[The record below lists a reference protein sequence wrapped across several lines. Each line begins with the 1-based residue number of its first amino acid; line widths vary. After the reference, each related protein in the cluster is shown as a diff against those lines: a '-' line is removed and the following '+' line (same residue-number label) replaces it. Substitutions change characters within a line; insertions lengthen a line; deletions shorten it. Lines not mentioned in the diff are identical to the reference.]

1 MGFINVKINNRGR
14 YIKTVELKNLIPC
27 NTHETIT
34 LSANKKTITKI
45 YDQNYSTGVSSQPLL
60 LAGDATSEI
69 NYGYCNTR
77 YGSWDNKDFPDLTYN
92 DFSQTTIK
100 FNVNEGTNLVE
111 LLENYN
117 IGESLRIFLNE
128 NDYLDINVV
137 DASNPPNNP
146 NRIGFSLN
154 GVSNGISIYMKSG
167 YTNLTSFTTSEST
180 QTSGS
185 KYYNPAIYIIENNN
199 IIIGIMWCEQIA
211 HVVSGDTKNIGQVIA
226 YYTDSPNFR
235 TFFSVSKLYNDSN
248 EQGGTSTENT
258 FGDGNFDRTSD
269 KIEPPALPTLTATD
283 CGFVTLY
290 SPGLNTLLQF
300 CNYLWSDNLWV
311 AVQKWFADP
320 SQIMVGLG
328 IVPVQVE
335 TNGTY
340 YHKVGTV
347 EFPVPMP
354 LVKSQYQEFD
364 CGSLEV
370 KHFWGSSLDYAPY
383 TQIQVYLPYIGVREL
398 NTDEIMGR
406 TVSIKYHIDLY
417 GGGVVAIISV
427 DNSVRYQ
434 YSGNCMQQIPISS
447 ANYSELIANLVQLAC
462 VVGTGI
468 AAAGAGAA
476 AYANE
481 AASESIGIAAVESSD
496 DFGAG
501 LANWIGNGGAGKLL
515 NCTVQTIMS
524 NKPRIE
530 RTGSLGAVTGQM
542 AIQTPFLIITRPEQ
556 SLPENYKHYNG
567 YPSNI
572 TSRLGDL
579 TGFTQVENIR
589 LNDIPATQPEIIE
602 IYDLLQ
608 KGVII

>member
-1 MGFINVKINNRGR
+1 MGFIKCQINGKEKI
-14 YIKTVELKNLIPC
+14 IKTLEITNLVPC
-27 NTHETIT
+27 DWYEVTTVTYNNLTSNLRKEQ
-34 LSANKKTITKI
+34 L
-45 YDQNYSTGVSSQPLL
+45 YRVGDQRPLL
-60 LAGDATSEI
+60 RAGDHPSVI
-69 NYGYCNTR
+69 NAGASNASYGRAFDAGT
-77 YGSWDNKDFPDLTYN
+77 FPNLTYN
-92 DFSQTTIK
+92 DLSNFNFK
-100 FNVNEGTNLVE
+100 FNINSATNLIE
-111 LLENYN
+111 LVENYN
-117 IGESLRIFLNE
+117 IGSSTRVMLDE
-128 NDYLDINVV
+128 NNYFDINVL
-137 DASNPPNNP
+137 DASAPPNYPDRLGFNITGSSNGVNIYMNTQSSKFLTFITYKDITTGSNRFYNPVICLIEKENEIIGVLWGSQNANPPT
-146 NRIGFSLN
+146 G
-154 GVSNGISIYMKSG
+154 
-167 YTNLTSFTTSEST
+167 
-180 QTSGS
+180 
-185 KYYNPAIYIIENNN
+185 
-199 IIIGIMWCEQIA
+199 
-211 HVVSGDTKNIGQVIA
+211 VIA
-226 YYTDSPNFR
+226 QIQTNFTDSPNFR
-235 TFFSVSKLYNDSN
+235 TFFSVAKIYNDSN
-248 EQGGTSTENT
+248 ELGGTSTENT
-258 FGDGNFDRTSD
+258 FGNGDFDRTSD
-269 KIEPPALPTLTATD
+269 EIEAPALPTLTATD
-283 CGFVTLY
+283 AGFVTLY

-335 TNGTY
+335 TNGTF

-370 KHFWGSSLDYAPY
+370 KHFWGSALDYAPY
-383 TQIQVYLPYIGVREL
+383 TQIQIYLPYIGVREL
-398 NTDEIMGR
+398 NTDEIMGK
-406 TVSIKYHIDLY
+406 TLSVKYHIDLY
-417 GGGVVAIISV
+417 GGGVVAFV
-427 DNSVRYQ
+427 LVNNSVRYQ

-468 AAAGAGAA
+468 ASAGAGAA

-481 AASESIGIAAVESSD
+481 AASESIGTAAVESSD

-579 TGFTQVENIR
+579 SGFTQVENIR

>member
-1 MGFINVKINNRGR
+1 MGFIKCQINGKEKIIR
-14 YIKTVELKNLIPC
+14 TVEITNLVPC
-27 NTHETIT
+27 DWYEVKQIT
-34 LSANKKTITKI
+34 YNEQTTNFRQEQKYRIV
-45 YDQNYSTGVSSQPLL
+45 DRRNYVY
-60 LAGDATSEI
+60 AGNGRTNIGDGYSGAS
-69 NYGYCNTR
+69 YGKYLEAGT
-77 YGSWDNKDFPDLTYN
+77 FPNLTYN
-92 DFSQTTIK
+92 DLSNTNFK
-100 FNVNEGTNLVE
+100 FNINNSTNLIE
-111 LLENYN
+111 LIENYN
-117 IGESLRIFLNE
+117 IGSSTRAMLDNNNYF
-128 NDYLDINVV
+128 DINVV
-137 DASNPPNNP
+137 ETGLSSDI
-146 NRIGFSLN
+146 IGFNISGTSN
-154 GVSNGISIYMKSG
+154 GVNMVS
-167 YTNLTSFTTSEST
+167 TNYLTCVSTKDTTSWSH
-180 QTSGS
+180 
-185 KYYNPAIYIIENNN
+185 KYYNPIICLLEENKE
-199 IIIGIMWCEQIA
+199 IIGVMWA
-211 HVVSGDTKNIGQVIA
+211 GQMCQVGAVIDQVKVFF
-226 YYTDSPNFR
+226 TDSEGFK
-235 TFFSVSKLYNDSN
+235 TFFSTVKIYNDSN
-248 EQGGTSTENT
+248 ELGGTSTENT

-290 SPGLNTLLQF
+290 SPGLNTLLEF

-398 NTDEIMGR
+398 NTDEIMGK
-406 TVSIKYHIDLY
+406 TISIKYHIDLY
-417 GGGVVAIISV
+417 GGGVVAIICV

-447 ANYSELIANLVQLAC
+447 ANYGELISNLVQLAC

-468 AAAGAGAA
+468 SAAGSAAAEFASDATKNSRGSSTYTASDFMGAGAA
-476 AYANE
+476 DWME
-481 AASESIGIAAVESSD
+481 H
-496 DFGAG
+496 
-501 LANWIGNGGAGKLL
+501 GGFGKLL
-515 NCTVQTIMS
+515 TCTTQCVMS
-524 NKPRIE
+524 AKPRIE

-542 AIQTPFLIITRPEQ
+542 AVQTPFLIITRPEQ
-556 SLPENYKHYNG
+556 SLAENYKHYNG

-579 TGFTQVENIR
+579 TGFTKVENIR
-589 LNDIPATQPEIIE
+589 LNDIPATQPEIME
-602 IYDLLQ
+602 IYDLLE

>member
-1 MGFINVKINNRGR
+1 MGFIKCQINGKEKI
-14 YIKTVELKNLIPC
+14 IKAVEITNLLPC
-27 NTHETIT
+27 DWYEVVSVPYGNGKK
-34 LSANKKTITKI
+34 ANLRNE
-45 YDQNYSTGVSSQPLL
+45 QNYKIGNQRPVLR
-60 LAGDATSEI
+60 AGDSISNI
-69 NYGYCNTR
+69 NSGYSGAY
-77 YGSWDNKDFPDLTYN
+77 YGSGIPWGEIPNLTYN
-92 DFSQTTIK
+92 DLPTVNFK
-100 FNVNEGTNLVE
+100 FNINSGTNLIE
-111 LLENYN
+111 LIEDYN
-117 IGESLRIFLNE
+117 IGSSTRVMLDE
-128 NDYLDINVV
+128 NNYFDINVL
-137 DASNPPNNP
+137 DANFPPNYP
-146 NRIGFSLN
+146 DRLGFTITGTSN
-154 GVSNGISIYMKSG
+154 GVRIYMDSSSA
-167 YTNLTSFTTSEST
+167 YLTTITNKDI
-180 QTSGS
+180 TSGS
-185 KYYNPAIYIIENNN
+185 KFYNPVICLVENNN
-199 IIIGIMWCEQIA
+199 EIIGVMWGTQSSSNPTNA
-211 HVVSGDTKNIGQVIA
+211 IGQVSA
-226 YYTDSPNFR
+226 TFTDSPNFR
-235 TFFSVSKLYNDSN
+235 TFFSVAKIYNDSN
-248 EQGGTSTENT
+248 ELGGTSTENT
-258 FGDGNFDRTSD
+258 FGNGDFDRTSD
-269 KIEPPALPTLTATD
+269 EIPAPELPTLTATE

-335 TNGTY
+335 TNGTF

-370 KHFWGSSLDYAPY
+370 KHFWGSALDYAPY
-383 TQIQVYLPYIGVREL
+383 TQIQIYLPYIGVREL
-398 NTDEIMGR
+398 NTDEIMGK
-406 TVSIKYHIDLY
+406 TLSVKYHIDLY
-417 GGGVVAIISV
+417 GGGVVAFV
-427 DNSVRYQ
+427 LVNNSVRYQ

-468 AAAGAGAA
+468 AAAGAGAT

-481 AASESIGIAAVESSD
+481 AASESIGTAAVESSD

-542 AIQTPFLIITRPEQ
+542 AIQKPFLIITRPEQ

>member
-1 MGFINVKINNRGR
+1 MGFIKCQINGKEKI
-14 YIKTVELKNLIPC
+14 IKTVEITNLMPC
-27 NTHETIT
+27 DWSERETIT
-34 LSANKKTITKI
+34 YNGKKNDCIKTQRYAITNKQHVIYAGTNTENIASGLSGA
-45 YDQNYSTGVSSQPLL
+45 S
-60 LAGDATSEI
+60 
-69 NYGYCNTR
+69 
-77 YGSWDNKDFPDLTYN
+77 YGSALDWGTFPNLTYN
-92 DFSQTTIK
+92 DLSNFNFK
-100 FNVNEGTNLVE
+100 FNIYNATNLIE
-111 LLENYN
+111 LIEDYSIGSSTRVMLDENNY
-117 IGESLRIFLNE
+117 F
-128 NDYLDINVV
+128 DINVINATSMPHYP
-137 DASNPPNNP
+137 D
-146 NRIGFSLN
+146 RLGFN
-154 GVSNGISIYMKSG
+154 ITGNSNGISIYMKSS
-167 YTNLTSFTTSEST
+167 TTSLTSITNKNV
-180 QTSGS
+180 TSGTY
-185 KYYNPAIYIIENNN
+185 KFYNPIICLLEKNNE
-199 IIIGIMWCEQIA
+199 IIGIMWGRQFA
-211 HVVSGDTKNIGQVIA
+211 TPASGIIGDIIVDF
-226 YYTDSPNFR
+226 TDSPNFR
-235 TFFSVSKLYNDSN
+235 TFFSVAKIYNDSN
-248 EQGGTSTENT
+248 ELGGTSTENT
-258 FGDGNFDRTSD
+258 FGNGDFDRTSD
-269 KIEPPALPTLTATD
+269 EIAAPALPTLTATE

-300 CNYLWSDNLWV
+300 CNYLWSDNLWI

-335 TNGTY
+335 TNGTF

-354 LVKSQYQEFD
+354 LVKSQYQEFY

-370 KHFWGSSLDYAPY
+370 KHFWGSALDYAPY
-383 TQIQVYLPYIGVREL
+383 TQIQIYLPYIGVREL
-398 NTDEIMGR
+398 NTDEIMGK
-406 TVSIKYHIDLY
+406 TVSVKYHIDLY
-417 GGGVVAIISV
+417 GGGVVAFV
-427 DNSVRYQ
+427 LVNNSVRYQ

-468 AAAGAGAA
+468 AAAGA
-476 AYANE
+476 
-481 AASESIGIAAVESSD
+481 ASPNPADTSEKNSSLGIATTESD
-496 DFGAG
+496 LATG
-501 LANWIGNGGAGKLL
+501 LAEWMGQGGAGKLF
-515 NCTVQTIMS
+515 NCTVQSIMS

-542 AIQTPFLIITRPEQ
+542 AVQTPFLIITRPEQ

>member
-1 MGFINVKINNRGR
+1 MGFIKCKINGKEKI
-14 YIKTVELKNLIPC
+14 IKTVEITNLLPCDWNKVINIPYAGSIATLEKSQNYKIGFIGTILRDGDSNSNINSGSSACGYGSLIPWGGLP
-27 NTHETIT
+27 N
-34 LSANKKTITKI
+34 
-45 YDQNYSTGVSSQPLL
+45 
-60 LAGDATSEI
+60 
-69 NYGYCNTR
+69 
-77 YGSWDNKDFPDLTYN
+77 LTYN
-92 DFSQTTIK
+92 DLPTVNFK
-100 FNVNEGTNLVE
+100 FDINSGTNLIE
-111 LLENYN
+111 LIEDYN
-117 IGESLRIFLNE
+117 IGSSTRVMLDDNNYF
-128 NDYLDINVV
+128 DINVL
-137 DASNPPNNP
+137 DASFPPNYP
-146 NRIGFSLN
+146 DRLGFNITGSSN
-154 GVSNGISIYMKSG
+154 GVSVSTVDPG
-167 YTNLTSFTTSEST
+167 YLTTITNKDI
-180 QTSGS
+180 TSGH
-185 KYYNPAIYIIENNN
+185 KYYNPVICLLENNN
-199 IIIGIMWCEQIA
+199 EIIGVIWGSQESFTPNSAISG
-211 HVVSGDTKNIGQVIA
+211 VSVNF
-226 YYTDSPNFR
+226 TDSKNLR
-235 TFFSVSKLYNDSN
+235 TFFSVAKIYNDSN

-258 FGDGNFDRTSD
+258 FGNGDFDRTSD
-269 KIEPPALPTLTATD
+269 EIEAPALPTLTATD
-283 CGFVTLY
+283 AGFVTLY

-335 TNGTY
+335 TNGTF

-370 KHFWGSSLDYAPY
+370 KHFWGSALDYAPY
-383 TQIQVYLPYIGVREL
+383 TQIQIYLPYIGVREL
-398 NTDEIMGR
+398 NTDEIMGK
-406 TVSIKYHIDLY
+406 TVSVKYHIDLY
-417 GGGVVAIISV
+417 GGGVVAFV
-427 DNSVRYQ
+427 LVNNSVRYQ

-447 ANYSELIANLVQLAC
+447 ANYSELISNLVQLAC

-468 AAAGAGAA
+468 AAAGAGAT

-481 AASESIGIAAVESSD
+481 AASESIGAAAVESSD

-501 LANWIGNGGAGKLL
+501 LANWIDHGGAGKLL

-530 RTGSLGAVTGQM
+530 RTGTLGAVTGQM
-542 AIQTPFLIITRPEQ
+542 AIQKPFLIITRPEQ

>member
-1 MGFINVKINNRGR
+1 MGFIKCQINGKEKI
-14 YIKTVELKNLIPC
+14 IKTLEITNLVPC
-27 NTHETIT
+27 DWYEVTTVTYNNLTSNLRKEQ
-34 LSANKKTITKI
+34 L
-45 YDQNYSTGVSSQPLL
+45 YRVGDQRPLL
-60 LAGDATSEI
+60 RAGDHPSVI
-69 NYGYCNTR
+69 NAGASNASYGRAFDAGT
-77 YGSWDNKDFPDLTYN
+77 FPNLTYN
-92 DFSQTTIK
+92 DLSNFNFK
-100 FNVNEGTNLVE
+100 FNINSATNLIE
-111 LLENYN
+111 LVENYN
-117 IGESLRIFLNE
+117 IGSSTRVMLDE
-128 NDYLDINVV
+128 NNYFDINVL
-137 DASNPPNNP
+137 DASSHPNYPDRLGFNITGTSNGVNIYMDSQSSKYLTFITYKDITTGSNRFYNPVICLIEKENEIIGVLWGSQNANPPT
-146 NRIGFSLN
+146 
-154 GVSNGISIYMKSG
+154 GV
-167 YTNLTSFTTSEST
+167 
-180 QTSGS
+180 
-185 KYYNPAIYIIENNN
+185 
-199 IIIGIMWCEQIA
+199 
-211 HVVSGDTKNIGQVIA
+211 IGQIQTNF
-226 YYTDSPNFR
+226 TDSPNFR
-235 TFFSVSKLYNDSN
+235 TFFSTAKIYNDSN
-248 EQGGTSTENT
+248 ELGGTSTENT

-269 KIEPPALPTLTATD
+269 EIEAPALPTLTATE

-335 TNGTY
+335 TNGTF

-370 KHFWGSSLDYAPY
+370 KHFWGSALDYAPY
-383 TQIQVYLPYIGVREL
+383 TQIQIYLPYIGVREL
-398 NTDEIMGR
+398 NTDEIMGK
-406 TVSIKYHIDLY
+406 TVSVKYHIDLY
-417 GGGVVAIISV
+417 GGGVVAFV
-427 DNSVRYQ
+427 LVNNSVRYQ

-468 AAAGAGAA
+468 AAAGAGAS

-481 AASESIGIAAVESSD
+481 ASSESIGIAAVESSD

-542 AIQTPFLIITRPEQ
+542 AIQKPFLIITRPEQ

-579 TGFTQVENIR
+579 SGFTQVENIR

>member
-1 MGFINVKINNRGR
+1 MGFIKCQINGKEKIIKTLEITNLVPCDWNEVKVVKYNNKSTNCKKEQIYRIGYQETLIYAGDSLPKINKG
-14 YIKTVELKNLIPC
+14 
-27 NTHETIT
+27 
-34 LSANKKTITKI
+34 
-45 YDQNYSTGVSSQPLL
+45 YSGVS
-60 LAGDATSEI
+60 
-69 NYGYCNTR
+69 YGQAFDWGT
-77 YGSWDNKDFPDLTYN
+77 FPNLTYN
-92 DFSQTTIK
+92 DLPNNNFK
-100 FNVNEGTNLVE
+100 FNIYNSTNLIE
-111 LLENYN
+111 LIEDYTIGSSTRVMLDENNY
-117 IGESLRIFLNE
+117 F
-128 NDYLDINVV
+128 DINVV
-137 DASNPPNNP
+137 DATSLPNYP
-146 NRIGFSLN
+146 DRMGFSIT
-154 GVSNGISIYMKSG
+154 GKSNGINIAMASNSKF
-167 YTNLTSFTTSEST
+167 LTSITTKDIT
-180 QTSGS
+180 TGS
-185 KYYNPAIYIIENNN
+185 NKFYNPVICLIETNNE
-199 IIIGIMWCEQIA
+199 IIGIMWASQNA
-211 HVVSGDTKNIGQVIA
+211 TPPTGVIGQVSVNF
-226 YYTDSPNFR
+226 TDSPNFR
-235 TFFSVSKLYNDSN
+235 TFFSVAKIYNDSN
-248 EQGGTSTENT
+248 ELGGTSTENT
-258 FGDGNFDRTSD
+258 FGNGDFDRTSD
-269 KIEPPALPTLTATD
+269 EIKAPALPTLTATE

-370 KHFWGSSLDYAPY
+370 KPFWGSSLDYAPY

-398 NTDEIMGR
+398 NTDEIMGK
-406 TVSIKYHIDLY
+406 TISIKYHIDLY
-417 GGGVVAIISV
+417 GGGVVAIICV

-447 ANYSELIANLVQLAC
+447 ANYGELISNLVQLAC

-468 AAAGAGAA
+468 SAAGSAATEFASDATKNSRGSSTYTTSDFMGAGAA
-476 AYANE
+476 DWME
-481 AASESIGIAAVESSD
+481 H
-496 DFGAG
+496 
-501 LANWIGNGGAGKLL
+501 GGFGKLL
-515 NCTVQTIMS
+515 TCTTQCVMS
-524 NKPRIE
+524 AKPRIE

-542 AIQTPFLIITRPEQ
+542 AVQTPFLIITRPEQ
-556 SLPENYKHYNG
+556 SLAENYKHYNG

-579 TGFTQVENIR
+579 TGFTKVENIR
-589 LNDIPATQPEIIE
+589 LNDIPATQPEIME
-602 IYDLLQ
+602 IYDLLE

>member
-1 MGFINVKINNRGR
+1 MGFIKVKVNGKEKI
-14 YIKTVELKNLIPC
+14 IKTLEITNLLPC
-27 NTHETIT
+27 DWYETNTVKYNN
-34 LSANKKTITKI
+34 LSANCRKEQVYRVGNQIAI
-45 YDQNYSTGVSSQPLL
+45 LN
-60 LAGDATSEI
+60 AGDNRSVVNGGAS
-69 NYGYCNTR
+69 NASYGRSFDAGT
-77 YGSWDNKDFPDLTYN
+77 FPNLTYN
-92 DFSQTTIK
+92 DLSNFNFK
-100 FNVNEGTNLVE
+100 FNINSATNLIELVE
-111 LLENYN
+111 DYN
-117 IGESLRIFLNE
+117 IGSSTRVMLDE
-128 NDYLDINVV
+128 NNYFDINVL
-137 DASNPPNNP
+137 DASFPPNYP
-146 NRIGFSLN
+146 DRLGFNITGSSN
-154 GVSNGISIYMKSG
+154 GVNIYMNR
-167 YTNLTSFTTSEST
+167 NLSEYLT
-180 QTSGS
+180 VITYKDITSGITF
-185 KYYNPAIYIIENNN
+185 YNPIICLIEKENE
-199 IIIGIMWCEQIA
+199 IIGVLWGSQN
-211 HVVSGDTKNIGQVIA
+211 SIGGVIGKVQTNF
-226 YYTDSPNFR
+226 TDSPNFR
-235 TFFSVSKLYNDSN
+235 TFFSTAKIYNDSN
-248 EQGGTSTENT
+248 ELGGISTENT
-258 FGDGNFDRTSD
+258 FGNGDFDRTSD
-269 KIEPPALPTLTATD
+269 EIEAPALPTLTATE

-335 TNGTY
+335 TNGTF

-370 KHFWGSSLDYAPY
+370 KHFWGSALDYAPY
-383 TQIQVYLPYIGVREL
+383 TQIQIYLPYIGVREL
-398 NTDEIMGR
+398 NTDEIMGK
-406 TVSIKYHIDLY
+406 TVSVKYHIDLY
-417 GGGVVAIISV
+417 GGGVVAFILV

-447 ANYSELIANLVQLAC
+447 SSYGELIANLVQLAC

-468 AAAGAGAA
+468 ASAGAGAT

-481 AASESIGIAAVESSD
+481 AASESIGIAAVESGD

-501 LANWIGNGGAGKLL
+501 LADWIDHGGAGKLL
-515 NCTVQTIMS
+515 NCTVQSIMS

-530 RTGSLGAVTGQM
+530 RTGTLGAVTGQM

-556 SLPENYKHYNG
+556 SLAENYKHYNG

>member
-1 MGFINVKINNRGR
+1 MGFIKCQINGKEKI
-14 YIKTVELKNLIPC
+14 IKTVEITNLLPC
-27 NTHETIT
+27 DWYEVKQVTYNGIT
-34 LSANKKTITKI
+34 TNRRQEQKYRIVDSR
-45 YDQNYSTGVSSQPLL
+45 NYVY
-60 LAGDATSEI
+60 AGDGRTNIGDGYSGV
-69 NYGYCNTR
+69 NYGKYLEAGT
-77 YGSWDNKDFPDLTYN
+77 FPNLTYN
-92 DFSQTTIK
+92 DLSNTNFK
-100 FNVNEGTNLVE
+100 FNIYNSTNLIE
-111 LLENYN
+111 LIENYN
-117 IGESLRIFLNE
+117 IGSSTRVMLDNNNYF
-128 NDYLDINVV
+128 DINVV
-137 DASNPPNNP
+137 ESGLSSDI
-146 NRIGFSLN
+146 IGFNISGTSN
-154 GVSNGISIYMKSG
+154 GVNMVSTSY
-167 YTNLTSFTTSEST
+167 LTCVSTKDITSWT
-180 QTSGS
+180 H
-185 KYYNPAIYIIENNN
+185 KYYNPIICLLEENKE
-199 IIIGIMWCEQIA
+199 IIGVMWASQ
-211 HVVSGDTKNIGQVIA
+211 SGQVGVVIDQVRV
-226 YYTDSPNFR
+226 YFTDSEGFKS
-235 TFFSVSKLYNDSN
+235 FFSVSKLYNDSN

-258 FGDGNFDRTSD
+258 FGNGDFDRTSD
-269 KIEPPALPTLTATD
+269 EIEAPALPTLTATE

-290 SPGLNTLLQF
+290 SPGLNTLLEF

-335 TNGTY
+335 TNGTF

-370 KHFWGSSLDYAPY
+370 KHFWGSALDYAPY
-383 TQIQVYLPYIGVREL
+383 TQIQIYLPYIGVREL
-398 NTDEIMGR
+398 NTDEIMGK
-406 TVSIKYHIDLY
+406 TVSVKYHIDLY
-417 GGGVVAIISV
+417 GGGVVAFV
-427 DNSVRYQ
+427 LVNNSVRYQ

-468 AAAGAGAA
+468 AAAGAGAT

-481 AASESIGIAAVESSD
+481 AASESIGTAAVESSD

-542 AIQTPFLIITRPEQ
+542 AIQKPFLIITRPEQ

-579 TGFTQVENIR
+579 SGFTQVENIR

>member
-1 MGFINVKINNRGR
+1 MGFIKCKINGKEKI
-14 YIKTVELKNLIPC
+14 IKTVEITNLLPC
-27 NTHETIT
+27 DWGISEYLPYKGGKVHLRKEQEY
-34 LSANKKTITKI
+34 KI
-45 YDQNYSTGVSSQPLL
+45 GNNRPLL
-60 LAGDATSEI
+60 RAGDSVEKI
-69 NYGYCNTR
+69 NYGSSR
-77 YGSWDNKDFPDLTYN
+77 ADYGQSIPWGDMPNLTYN
-92 DFSQTTIK
+92 DLSNFNFK
-100 FNVNEGTNLVE
+100 FNIKNGTNLIE
-111 LLENYN
+111 LIEDYN
-117 IGESLRIFLNE
+117 IGSSTRVMLDE
-128 NDYLDINVV
+128 NNYFDINVV
-137 DASNPPNNP
+137 DGSFPPNYP
-146 NRIGFSLN
+146 DRLGFSITGNSN
-154 GVSNGISIYMKSG
+154 GVSIYMDQSG
-167 YTNLTSFTTSEST
+167 SYLTTITNKDI
-180 QTSGS
+180 TSGQ
-185 KYYNPAIYIIENNN
+185 KFFNPVICLIENNN
-199 IIIGIMWCEQIA
+199 EIIGVMWGTQYS
-211 HVVSGDTKNIGQVIA
+211 VSPTSVIGNVLVGF
-226 YYTDSPNFR
+226 TDSPNFR

-258 FGDGNFDRTSD
+258 FGNGDFDRTSD
-269 KIEPPALPTLTATD
+269 EIEAPALPTLTATE

-335 TNGTY
+335 TNGTF

-370 KHFWGSSLDYAPY
+370 KHFWGSALDYAPY
-383 TQIQVYLPYIGVREL
+383 TQIQIYLPYIGVREL
-398 NTDEIMGR
+398 NTDEIMGK
-406 TVSIKYHIDLY
+406 TVSVKYHIDLY
-417 GGGVVAIISV
+417 GGGVVAFV
-427 DNSVRYQ
+427 LVNNSVRYQ

-481 AASESIGIAAVESSD
+481 AASESIGIAAVESGD

-579 TGFTQVENIR
+579 SGFTQVENIR

>member
-1 MGFINVKINNRGR
+1 MGFIKVKINDKEKI
-14 YIKTVELKNLIPC
+14 IKTLEITNLLPC
-27 NTHETIT
+27 DWDDTIT
-34 LSANKKTITKI
+34 VTHNNKRVTCRL
-45 YDQNYSTGVSSQPLL
+45 DQEYRIGDQRPELR
-60 LAGDATSEI
+60 AGDSVSNI
-69 NYGYCNTR
+69 NAGLTQAY
-77 YGSWDNKDFPDLTYN
+77 YGSIITDNTFPSLTYN
-92 DFSQTTIK
+92 DLPSYNYK
-100 FNVNEGTNLVE
+100 FNINEATNL
-111 LLENYN
+111 LEFIEDYN
-117 IGESLRIFLNE
+117 IGSSTRVMMDETNYF
-128 NDYLDINVV
+128 DINVV
-137 DASNPPNNP
+137 DGSAPPNYP
-146 NRIGFSLN
+146 DRLGFNITGS
-154 GVSNGISIYMKSG
+154 SNGISIYMNSSPSS
-167 YTNLTSFTTSEST
+167 YLTCVTYKDI
-180 QTSGS
+180 TSGFR
-185 KYYNPAIYIIENNN
+185 YYNPVICLLEKENE
-199 IIIGIMWCEQIA
+199 IIGVAWGLQDSSA
-211 HVVSGDTKNIGQVIA
+211 STTVISEVMVNF
-226 YYTDSPNFR
+226 TDSPNFR
-235 TFFSVSKLYNDSN
+235 TFFSTVKIYNDSN
-248 EQGGTSTENT
+248 EIGGTSTEYT
-258 FGDGNFDRTSD
+258 VGDGNFDRTSD
-269 KIEPPALPTLTATD
+269 EIGTPALPTLTATE

-335 TNGTY
+335 TNGTF

-370 KHFWGSSLDYAPY
+370 KHFWGSALDYAPY
-383 TQIQVYLPYIGVREL
+383 TQIQIYLPYIGVREL
-398 NTDEIMGR
+398 NTDEIMGK
-406 TVSIKYHIDLY
+406 TLSVKYHIDLY
-417 GGGVVAIISV
+417 GGGVVAFV
-427 DNSVRYQ
+427 LVNNSVRYQ

-468 AAAGAGAA
+468 AAGGAGAA
-476 AYANE
+476 ARANE

-501 LANWIGNGGAGKLL
+501 LADWIDHGGAGKLL

-530 RTGSLGAVTGQM
+530 RTGTLGAVTGQM
-542 AIQTPFLIITRPEQ
+542 AVQTPFLIITRPEQ

>member
-1 MGFINVKINNRGR
+1 MGFIKCQINGKEKI
-14 YIKTVELKNLIPC
+14 IKTLEITNLVPC
-27 NTHETIT
+27 DWYEVTTVTYNNLTSNLRKEQ
-34 LSANKKTITKI
+34 L
-45 YDQNYSTGVSSQPLL
+45 YRVGDQRPLL
-60 LAGDATSEI
+60 RAGDHPSVI
-69 NYGYCNTR
+69 NAGASNASYGRAFDAGT
-77 YGSWDNKDFPDLTYN
+77 FPNLTYN
-92 DFSQTTIK
+92 DLSNFNFK
-100 FNVNEGTNLVE
+100 FNINSATNLIE
-111 LLENYN
+111 LVENYN
-117 IGESLRIFLNE
+117 IGSSTRVMLDE
-128 NDYLDINVV
+128 NNYFDINVL
-137 DASNPPNNP
+137 DASSYPNYPDRLGFNITGTSNGVNIYMDSQSSKYLTFITYKDITTGSNRFYNPVICLIEKENEIIGVLWGSQNANPPT
-146 NRIGFSLN
+146 
-154 GVSNGISIYMKSG
+154 GV
-167 YTNLTSFTTSEST
+167 
-180 QTSGS
+180 
-185 KYYNPAIYIIENNN
+185 
-199 IIIGIMWCEQIA
+199 
-211 HVVSGDTKNIGQVIA
+211 IGQIQTNF
-226 YYTDSPNFR
+226 TDSPNFR
-235 TFFSVSKLYNDSN
+235 TFFSTAKIYNDSN
-248 EQGGTSTENT
+248 ELGGTSTENT

-269 KIEPPALPTLTATD
+269 EIEAPALPTLTATE

-335 TNGTY
+335 TNGTF

-370 KHFWGSSLDYAPY
+370 KHFWGSALDYAPY
-383 TQIQVYLPYIGVREL
+383 TQIQIYLPYIGVREL
-398 NTDEIMGR
+398 NTDEIMGK
-406 TVSIKYHIDLY
+406 TVSVKYHIDLY
-417 GGGVVAIISV
+417 GGGVVAFV
-427 DNSVRYQ
+427 LVNNSVRYQ

-468 AAAGAGAA
+468 AAAGAGAS

-481 AASESIGIAAVESSD
+481 ASSESIGIAAVESSD

-542 AIQTPFLIITRPEQ
+542 AIQKPFLIITRPEQ

-579 TGFTQVENIR
+579 SGFTQVENIR

>member
-1 MGFINVKINNRGR
+1 MGFIKCQINGKEKI
-14 YIKTVELKNLIPC
+14 IKTVEITNLLPCDWDEVINIPYAGSIATLAKSQIYRIGFIGTSLRDGDSSSNINSGSSGCGYGSLIPWGGLP
-27 NTHETIT
+27 N
-34 LSANKKTITKI
+34 
-45 YDQNYSTGVSSQPLL
+45 
-60 LAGDATSEI
+60 
-69 NYGYCNTR
+69 
-77 YGSWDNKDFPDLTYN
+77 LTYN
-92 DFSQTTIK
+92 DLSTVNFK
-100 FNVNEGTNLVE
+100 FDINSGTNLIE
-111 LLENYN
+111 LIENYN
-117 IGESLRIFLNE
+117 IGSSTRVMLDDKNYF
-128 NDYLDINVV
+128 DINVL
-137 DASNPPNNP
+137 DASFPPNYP
-146 NRIGFSLN
+146 DRLGFNITGTSN
-154 GVSNGISIYMKSG
+154 GVNVYTTDPG
-167 YTNLTSFTTSEST
+167 YLTTITNKDI
-180 QTSGS
+180 TSGH
-185 KYYNPAIYIIENNN
+185 KYYNPVICLLENNN
-199 IIIGIMWCEQIA
+199 EIIGVIWGSRESETPDSAISG
-211 HVVSGDTKNIGQVIA
+211 VSVNF
-226 YYTDSPNFR
+226 TDSKNLR
-235 TFFSVSKLYNDSN
+235 TFFSVAKIYNDSN
-248 EQGGTSTENT
+248 ELGGTSTENT
-258 FGDGNFDRTSD
+258 FGNGDFDRTSD
-269 KIEPPALPTLTATD
+269 EIEAPALPTLTATE

-335 TNGTY
+335 TNGTF

-370 KHFWGSSLDYAPY
+370 KHFWGSALDYAPY
-383 TQIQVYLPYIGVREL
+383 TQIQIYLPYIGVREL
-398 NTDEIMGR
+398 NTDEIMGK
-406 TVSIKYHIDLY
+406 TLSVKYHIDLY
-417 GGGVVAIISV
+417 GGGVVAFV
-427 DNSVRYQ
+427 LVNNSVRYQ

-481 AASESIGIAAVESSD
+481 AASESIGTAAVESSD

-501 LANWIGNGGAGKLL
+501 LANWIDNGGAGKLL

-542 AIQTPFLIITRPEQ
+542 AIQKPFLIITRPEQ

-579 TGFTQVENIR
+579 SGFTQVENIR

>member
-1 MGFINVKINNRGR
+1 MGFIKCQINGKEKI
-14 YIKTVELKNLIPC
+14 IKTVEITNLLPC
-27 NTHETIT
+27 NWSEMTNVTYNGKTVNCSKTQRYEIG
-34 LSANKKTITKI
+34 NKRPVI
-45 YDQNYSTGVSSQPLL
+45 Y
-60 LAGDATSEI
+60 AGTSVENI
-69 NYGYCNTR
+69 AIGHSGAS
-77 YGSWDNKDFPDLTYN
+77 YGSTIEWGKFPNLTYN
-92 DFSQTTIK
+92 DLSSVNFK
-100 FNVNEGTNLVE
+100 FNIYNSTNLIE
-111 LLENYN
+111 LIEDYSIGSSTRVMLDENNY
-117 IGESLRIFLNE
+117 F
-128 NDYLDINVV
+128 DINVIN
-137 DASNPPNNP
+137 ATSEPHYP
-146 NRIGFSLN
+146 NRLGFNITGS
-154 GVSNGISIYMKSG
+154 SNGITIYMKSS
-167 YTNLTSFTTSEST
+167 TTSLTSITNKDV
-180 QTSGS
+180 TSGTF
-185 KYYNPAIYIIENNN
+185 KYYNPIICLLEKNNE
-199 IIIGIMWCEQIA
+199 IIGIMWGWQYATPASAGI
-211 HVVSGDTKNIGQVIA
+211 GDISVDF
-226 YYTDSPNFR
+226 TDSPNFR
-235 TFFSVSKLYNDSN
+235 TFFSGTKIYNDSN
-248 EQGGTSTENT
+248 ELGGTSTENT
-258 FGDGNFDRTSD
+258 FGNGDFDRTSD
-269 KIEPPALPTLTATD
+269 EIEAPALPTLTATE

-300 CNYLWSDNLWV
+300 CNYLWSDNLWI

-335 TNGTY
+335 TNGTF

-370 KHFWGSSLDYAPY
+370 KHFWGSALDYAPY
-383 TQIQVYLPYIGVREL
+383 TQIQIYLPYIGVREL
-398 NTDEIMGR
+398 NTDEIMGK
-406 TVSIKYHIDLY
+406 TLSVKYHIDLY
-417 GGGVVAIISV
+417 GGGVVAFV
-427 DNSVRYQ
+427 LVNNSVRYQ

-542 AIQTPFLIITRPEQ
+542 AIQKPFLIITRPEQ

-579 TGFTQVENIR
+579 SGFTQVENIR

>member
-1 MGFINVKINNRGR
+1 MGFIKCRINGKEKI
-14 YIKTVELKNLIPC
+14 IKTLEITNLVPC
-27 NTHETIT
+27 DWYEVTTVTYNNLTSNLRKEQ
-34 LSANKKTITKI
+34 LYRVGN
-45 YDQNYSTGVSSQPLL
+45 QRPLL
-60 LAGDATSEI
+60 RAGDHPSVI
-69 NYGYCNTR
+69 NAGASDASYGRAFDAGT
-77 YGSWDNKDFPDLTYN
+77 FPNLTYN
-92 DFSQTTIK
+92 DLSNFNFK
-100 FNVNEGTNLVE
+100 FNINSATNLIELVE
-111 LLENYN
+111 DYN
-117 IGESLRIFLNE
+117 IGSSTRVMLDE
-128 NDYLDINVV
+128 NNYFDINVLDGSFPPNYPDRLGFNITGSSNGV
-137 DASNPPNNP
+137 NIYMDRQSSEFLTFITYKDITTGSNRFYNPVICLIEKENEIIGVLWGSQNANPPT
-146 NRIGFSLN
+146 
-154 GVSNGISIYMKSG
+154 GV
-167 YTNLTSFTTSEST
+167 
-180 QTSGS
+180 
-185 KYYNPAIYIIENNN
+185 
-199 IIIGIMWCEQIA
+199 
-211 HVVSGDTKNIGQVIA
+211 IGQIQTNF
-226 YYTDSPNFR
+226 TDSPNFR
-235 TFFSVSKLYNDSN
+235 TFFSTAKIYNDSN
-248 EQGGTSTENT
+248 ELGGTSTENT

-269 KIEPPALPTLTATD
+269 EIEAPALPTLTATE

-335 TNGTY
+335 TNGTF

-370 KHFWGSSLDYAPY
+370 KHFWGSALDYAPY
-383 TQIQVYLPYIGVREL
+383 TQIQIYLPYIGVREL
-398 NTDEIMGR
+398 NTDEIMGK
-406 TVSIKYHIDLY
+406 TVSVKYHIDLY
-417 GGGVVAIISV
+417 GGGVVAFV
-427 DNSVRYQ
+427 LVNNSVRYQ

-468 AAAGAGAA
+468 AAAGAGAT

-481 AASESIGIAAVESSD
+481 AASESIGTAAVESSD

-501 LANWIGNGGAGKLL
+501 LANWIDHGGAGKLL

-530 RTGSLGAVTGQM
+530 RTGTLGAVTGQM
-542 AIQTPFLIITRPEQ
+542 AIQKPFLIITRPEQ

>member
-1 MGFINVKINNRGR
+1 MGFIKCQINGKEKIIKAVEITNLLPCDWGISEYLPYKGGKVHLRKEQEYKIGNNRPSLR
-14 YIKTVELKNLIPC
+14 
-27 NTHETIT
+27 
-34 LSANKKTITKI
+34 
-45 YDQNYSTGVSSQPLL
+45 
-60 LAGDATSEI
+60 AGDSVGKI
-69 NYGYCNTR
+69 NYGSSTAD
-77 YGSWDNKDFPDLTYN
+77 YGQTIPWGDMPNLTYN
-92 DFSQTTIK
+92 DLSNFNFKFSIK
-100 FNVNEGTNLVE
+100 NGTNLIE
-111 LLENYN
+111 LIEDYN
-117 IGESLRIFLNE
+117 IGSSTRVMLDKNNYF
-128 NDYLDINVV
+128 DINVV
-137 DASNPPNNP
+137 DGSFPPNYP
-146 NRIGFSLN
+146 DRLGFN
-154 GVSNGISIYMKSG
+154 ITGTSNGINIYMDSSST
-167 YTNLTSFTTSEST
+167 YLTSITNKDI
-180 QTSGS
+180 TSGQ
-185 KYYNPAIYIIENNN
+185 KAFNPVICLIENNN
-199 IIIGIMWCEQIA
+199 EIIGVMWASQYTTSPTSAI
-211 HVVSGDTKNIGQVIA
+211 GDVYA
-226 YYTDSPNFR
+226 RFTDSPNFR
-235 TFFSVSKLYNDSN
+235 TFFSVAKIYNDSN
-248 EQGGTSTENT
+248 ELGGTSTENT

-269 KIEPPALPTLTATD
+269 EIAAPELPTLTATE

-335 TNGTY
+335 TNGTF

-370 KHFWGSSLDYAPY
+370 KHFWGSALDYAPY
-383 TQIQVYLPYIGVREL
+383 TQIQIYLPYIGVREL
-398 NTDEIMGR
+398 NTDEIMGK
-406 TVSIKYHIDLY
+406 TVSVKYHIDLY
-417 GGGVVAIISV
+417 GGGVVAFV
-427 DNSVRYQ
+427 LVNNSVRYQ

-468 AAAGAGAA
+468 AAAGAGAT

-481 AASESIGIAAVESSD
+481 AASESLGIAAVESGD

-501 LANWIGNGGAGKLL
+501 LADWIDHGGAGKLL
-515 NCTVQTIMS
+515 NCTVQSIMS

-530 RTGSLGAVTGQM
+530 RTGTLGAVTGQM

-556 SLPENYKHYNG
+556 SLAENYKHYNG

-579 TGFTQVENIR
+579 SGFTQVENIR

>member
-1 MGFINVKINNRGR
+1 MGFIKCQINGKEKI
-14 YIKTVELKNLIPC
+14 IKTVEITNLAPC
-27 NTHETIT
+27 DWYEVKQIT
-34 LSANKKTITKI
+34 YNGQTTNFRQ
-45 YDQNYSTGVSSQPLL
+45 DQKYRIVNRRNYVY
-60 LAGDATSEI
+60 AGNSVQNIGDGYSGAS
-69 NYGYCNTR
+69 YGKYFEAGT
-77 YGSWDNKDFPDLTYN
+77 FPNLTYN
-92 DFSQTTIK
+92 DLSNTNFK
-100 FNVNEGTNLVE
+100 FNINNSTNLIE
-111 LLENYN
+111 LIENYN
-117 IGESLRIFLNE
+117 IGSSTRVMLDNNNYF
-128 NDYLDINVV
+128 DINVV
-137 DASNPPNNP
+137 ETGLSSD
-146 NRIGFSLN
+146 IMGFNISGTSN
-154 GVSNGISIYMKSG
+154 GVNMVS
-167 YTNLTSFTTSEST
+167 TNYLTCVSTKDITSWSH
-180 QTSGS
+180 
-185 KYYNPAIYIIENNN
+185 KYYNPIICLLEENKE
-199 IIIGIMWCEQIA
+199 IIGVMWAGQM
-211 HVVSGDTKNIGQVIA
+211 GQVGAVIEQVTV
-226 YYTDSPNFR
+226 YFTDSEGFKS
-235 TFFSVSKLYNDSN
+235 FFSVSKLYNDSN

-258 FGDGNFDRTSD
+258 FGNGDFDRTSD
-269 KIEPPALPTLTATD
+269 EIETPALPTLTATE

-335 TNGTY
+335 TNGTF

-370 KHFWGSSLDYAPY
+370 KHFWGSALDYAPY
-383 TQIQVYLPYIGVREL
+383 TQIQIYLPYIGVREL
-398 NTDEIMGR
+398 NTDEIMGK
-406 TVSIKYHIDLY
+406 TVSVKYHIDLY
-417 GGGVVAIISV
+417 GGGVVAFV
-427 DNSVRYQ
+427 LVNNSVRYQ

-447 ANYSELIANLVQLAC
+447 ASYSELIANLVQLAC

-468 AAAGAGAA
+468 AAAGS
-476 AYANE
+476 
-481 AASESIGIAAVESSD
+481 ASPDPAISSEKNSSLGIATTESD
-496 DFGAG
+496 LATG
-501 LANWIGNGGAGKLL
+501 LAEWMGNGGAGKLL
-515 NCTVQTIMS
+515 NCTVQSIMS

-530 RTGSLGAVTGQM
+530 RTGTLGAVTGQM
-542 AIQTPFLIITRPEQ
+542 AIQKPFLIITRPEQ

-579 TGFTQVENIR
+579 SGFTQVENIR

>member
-1 MGFINVKINNRGR
+1 MGFIKCQINGKEKI
-14 YIKTVELKNLIPC
+14 IKTVEITNLLPC
-27 NTHETIT
+27 NWSERTEIKYNGKNSSCNKTQRYAIT
-34 LSANKKTITKI
+34 NKRPII
-45 YDQNYSTGVSSQPLL
+45 YAGTSTQNIALGHSGAS
-60 LAGDATSEI
+60 
-69 NYGYCNTR
+69 
-77 YGSWDNKDFPDLTYN
+77 YGSTFDWGTFPNLTYN
-92 DFSQTTIK
+92 DLSNVNFK
-100 FNVNEGTNLVE
+100 FNIYNATNLIE
-111 LLENYN
+111 LIENYS
-117 IGESLRIFLNE
+117 IGSSTRVMLDE
-128 NDYLDINVV
+128 NNYFDINVINATSTPHYP
-137 DASNPPNNP
+137 D
-146 NRIGFSLN
+146 RLGFN
-154 GVSNGISIYMKSG
+154 ITGNSNGISIYMKSS
-167 YTNLTSFTTSEST
+167 TTSLTSITNKDV
-180 QTSGS
+180 TSGTY
-185 KYYNPAIYIIENNN
+185 KYYNPIICLLEKNNE
-199 IIIGIMWCEQIA
+199 IIGIMWGSQFATPASAII
-211 HVVSGDTKNIGQVIA
+211 GDVTVDF
-226 YYTDSPNFR
+226 TDSPNFR
-235 TFFSVSKLYNDSN
+235 TFFSGTKIYNDSN
-248 EQGGTSTENT
+248 ELGGTSTENT
-258 FGDGNFDRTSD
+258 FGDGDFDRTSD
-269 KIEPPALPTLTATD
+269 KIEAPALPTLTATE

-335 TNGTY
+335 TNGAF

-347 EFPVPMP
+347 EFPVPLP

-370 KHFWGSSLDYAPY
+370 KHFWGSALDYAPY
-383 TQIQVYLPYIGVREL
+383 TQIQIYLPYIGVREL
-398 NTDEIMGR
+398 NTDEIMGK
-406 TVSIKYHIDLY
+406 TVSVKYHIDLY
-417 GGGVVAIISV
+417 GGGVVAFV
-427 DNSVRYQ
+427 LVNNSVRYQ

-468 AAAGAGAA
+468 ASAGAGAT

-481 AASESIGIAAVESSD
+481 AAGESIGTAAVDSSD

-501 LANWIGNGGAGKLL
+501 LADWIDHGGANKLL

>member
-1 MGFINVKINNRGR
+1 MGFIKCQINGKEKIIKAVEITNLLPCDWSERTTIKYNGKNNDCVKTQR
-14 YIKTVELKNLIPC
+14 YA
-27 NTHETIT
+27 IT
-34 LSANKKTITKI
+34 NKRPII
-45 YDQNYSTGVSSQPLL
+45 YAGTSTQNIALGHSGAS
-60 LAGDATSEI
+60 
-69 NYGYCNTR
+69 
-77 YGSWDNKDFPDLTYN
+77 YGSTYDWGTFPNLTYN
-92 DFSQTTIK
+92 DLSNVNFK
-100 FNVNEGTNLVE
+100 FNIYNATNLIE
-111 LLENYN
+111 LIEDYSIGSSTRVMLDKNNY
-117 IGESLRIFLNE
+117 F
-128 NDYLDINVV
+128 DINVINATSMPHYP
-137 DASNPPNNP
+137 D
-146 NRIGFSLN
+146 RLGFN
-154 GVSNGISIYMKSG
+154 ITGNSNGISIYMKSS
-167 YTNLTSFTTSEST
+167 TTSLTSITNKDV
-180 QTSGS
+180 TSGTY
-185 KYYNPAIYIIENNN
+185 KYYNPIICLLEKNNE
-199 IIIGIMWCEQIA
+199 IIGIMWGHQFATPASALI
-211 HVVSGDTKNIGQVIA
+211 GDVGVDF
-226 YYTDSPNFR
+226 TDSPNFR
-235 TFFSVSKLYNDSN
+235 TFFSVSKIYNDSN
-248 EQGGTSTENT
+248 ELGGTSTENT

-269 KIEPPALPTLTATD
+269 EIKAPALPTLTATE

-300 CNYLWSDNLWV
+300 CNYLWSDNLWI

-335 TNGTY
+335 TNGTF

-370 KHFWGSSLDYAPY
+370 KHFWGSALDYAPY
-383 TQIQVYLPYIGVREL
+383 TQIQIYLPYIGVREL
-398 NTDEIMGR
+398 NTDEIMSK
-406 TVSIKYHIDLY
+406 TLSVKYHIDLY
-417 GGGVVAIISV
+417 GGGVVAFV
-427 DNSVRYQ
+427 LVNNSVRYQ

-481 AASESIGIAAVESSD
+481 AASENIGTAAVESSD

-542 AIQTPFLIITRPEQ
+542 AIQKPFLIITRPEQ

-579 TGFTQVENIR
+579 SGFTQVENIR

>member
-1 MGFINVKINNRGR
+1 MGFIKCQINGKEKIIR
-14 YIKTVELKNLIPC
+14 TVEITNLLPC
-27 NTHETIT
+27 DWYEVVSVPYGNG
-34 LSANKKTITKI
+34 KKVNLRKE
-45 YDQNYSTGVSSQPLL
+45 QNYKIGNQRPALR
-60 LAGDATSEI
+60 AGDIISNINSGYTDVYYGASVPWGEI
-69 NYGYCNTR
+69 SN
-77 YGSWDNKDFPDLTYN
+77 LTYN
-92 DFSQTTIK
+92 DLPTVNYK
-100 FNVNEGTNLVE
+100 FNINAGTNLIE
-111 LLENYN
+111 LIEDYN
-117 IGESLRIFLNE
+117 IGSSTRVM
-128 NDYLDINVV
+128 LDDNNYFDIQVL
-137 DASNPPNNP
+137 DANFPPNYP
-146 NRIGFSLN
+146 DRLGFTITGSSN
-154 GVSNGISIYMKSG
+154 GVRIYMDSSST
-167 YTNLTSFTTSEST
+167 YLTTITNKDI
-180 QTSGS
+180 TSGS
-185 KYYNPAIYIIENNN
+185 KFYNPVICLVENNN
-199 IIIGIMWCEQIA
+199 EIIGVMWGSQNA
-211 HVVSGDTKNIGQVIA
+211 NPPTNAIGQVSA
-226 YYTDSPNFR
+226 TFTDSPNFR
-235 TFFSVSKLYNDSN
+235 TFFSVAKIYNDSN
-248 EQGGTSTENT
+248 ELGGTSTENT

-269 KIEPPALPTLTATD
+269 EIAAPALPTLTATE

-335 TNGTY
+335 TNGTF

-383 TQIQVYLPYIGVREL
+383 TQIQIYLPYIGVREL
-398 NTDEIMGR
+398 NTDEIMGK
-406 TVSIKYHIDLY
+406 TVSVKYHIDLY
-417 GGGVVAIISV
+417 GGGVVAFV
-427 DNSVRYQ
+427 LVNNSVRYQ

-468 AAAGAGAA
+468 AAAGAGAT

-481 AASESIGIAAVESSD
+481 AVSESIGTAAVESSD

-501 LANWIGNGGAGKLL
+501 LANWIDHGGAGKLL

-530 RTGSLGAVTGQM
+530 RTGTLGAVTGQM
-542 AIQTPFLIITRPEQ
+542 AIQAPFLIITRPEQ

>member
-1 MGFINVKINNRGR
+1 MGFIKCQINGKEKI
-14 YIKTVELKNLIPC
+14 IKAVEITNLLPC
-27 NTHETIT
+27 DWYEVVSVPYGNG
-34 LSANKKTITKI
+34 KKTNLRNE
-45 YDQNYSTGVSSQPLL
+45 QNYKIGNQRPALR
-60 LAGDATSEI
+60 AGDSISNI
-69 NYGYCNTR
+69 NSGYTGAY
-77 YGSWDNKDFPDLTYN
+77 YGSGIPWGEIPNLTYN
-92 DFSQTTIK
+92 DLPTVNFK
-100 FNVNEGTNLVE
+100 FNINSGTNLIE
-111 LLENYN
+111 LIEDYN
-117 IGESLRIFLNE
+117 IGSSTRVMLDDNNYF
-128 NDYLDINVV
+128 DINVI
-137 DASNPPNNP
+137 DCSFPPNYP
-146 NRIGFSLN
+146 DRLGFNITGTSN
-154 GVSNGISIYMKSG
+154 GVSIYMDSSSA
-167 YTNLTSFTTSEST
+167 YLTTITNKDI
-180 QTSGS
+180 TSGS
-185 KYYNPAIYIIENNN
+185 KFYNPVICLVENNN
-199 IIIGIMWCEQIA
+199 EIIGVMWASQNSNPPTNA
-211 HVVSGDTKNIGQVIA
+211 IGQVSA
-226 YYTDSPNFR
+226 TFTDSPNFR
-235 TFFSVSKLYNDSN
+235 TFFSVTKIYNDSN
-248 EQGGTSTENT
+248 ELGGTSTENT

-269 KIEPPALPTLTATD
+269 EISAPALPTLTATE

-335 TNGTY
+335 TNGTF

-370 KHFWGSSLDYAPY
+370 KHFWGSALDYAPY
-383 TQIQVYLPYIGVREL
+383 TQIQIYLPYIGVREL
-398 NTDEIMGR
+398 NTDEIMGK
-406 TVSIKYHIDLY
+406 TVSVKYHIDLY
-417 GGGVVAIISV
+417 GGGVVAFV
-427 DNSVRYQ
+427 LVNNSVRYQ

-579 TGFTQVENIR
+579 SGFTQVENIR

>member
-1 MGFINVKINNRGR
+1 MGFIKCQINGKEKI
-14 YIKTVELKNLIPC
+14 IKTVEITNLIPC
-27 NTHETIT
+27 DWGISEYLPYKGGKVHLRKEQEY
-34 LSANKKTITKI
+34 KI
-45 YDQNYSTGVSSQPLL
+45 GNNRPSLR
-60 LAGDATSEI
+60 AGDSVEKI
-69 NYGYCNTR
+69 NYGSSKAD
-77 YGSWDNKDFPDLTYN
+77 YGQSIPWGDMPNLTYN
-92 DFSQTTIK
+92 DLSNFNFK
-100 FNVNEGTNLVE
+100 FNIKNGTNLIE
-111 LLENYN
+111 LIEDYN
-117 IGESLRIFLNE
+117 IGSSTRVMLDKNNYF
-128 NDYLDINVV
+128 DINVV
-137 DASNPPNNP
+137 DGSFLPHYPD
-146 NRIGFSLN
+146 RLGFSITGN
-154 GVSNGISIYMKSG
+154 SNGINIYMD
-167 YTNLTSFTTSEST
+167 
-180 QTSGS
+180 TSGS
-185 KYYNPAIYIIENNN
+185 YLTTITNKDITSGQKFFNPIICLIENNN
-199 IIIGIMWCEQIA
+199 EIIGVMWGTQYSDSPTSVI
-211 HVVSGDTKNIGQVIA
+211 GDVYVGF
-226 YYTDSPNFR
+226 TDSPNFR
-235 TFFSVSKLYNDSN
+235 TFFSVAKIYNDSN
-248 EQGGTSTENT
+248 ELGGTSTENT
-258 FGDGNFDRTSD
+258 FGNGDFDRTSD
-269 KIEPPALPTLTATD
+269 EIEAPALPTLTATE

-290 SPGLNTLLQF
+290 SPGLNTLIQF
-300 CNYLWSDNLWV
+300 CNYLWSDNLWI

-335 TNGTY
+335 TNGTF

-370 KHFWGSSLDYAPY
+370 KHFWGSALDYAPY
-383 TQIQVYLPYIGVREL
+383 TQIQIYLPYIGVREL
-398 NTDEIMGR
+398 NTDEIMGK
-406 TVSIKYHIDLY
+406 TVSVKYHIDLY
-417 GGGVVAIISV
+417 GGGVVAFV
-427 DNSVRYQ
+427 LVNNSVRYQ

-481 AASESIGIAAVESSD
+481 AASESIGTAAVESSD

-501 LANWIGNGGAGKLL
+501 LANWIDNGGAGKLL

-542 AIQTPFLIITRPEQ
+542 AIQKPFLIITRPEQ

-579 TGFTQVENIR
+579 SGFTQVENIR

-602 IYDLLQ
+602 IHDLLQ

>member
-1 MGFINVKINNRGR
+1 MGFIKCQINGKEKI
-14 YIKTVELKNLIPC
+14 IKTAVITNLLPC
-27 NTHETIT
+27 NWSERTEIT
-34 LSANKKTITKI
+34 YNGKESSCTKTQRYAITNKRPVI
-45 YDQNYSTGVSSQPLL
+45 YAGTSTTNIASGHSGVS
-60 LAGDATSEI
+60 
-69 NYGYCNTR
+69 
-77 YGSWDNKDFPDLTYN
+77 YGSSYDWGTFPNLTYN
-92 DFSQTTIK
+92 DLSNVNFK
-100 FNVNEGTNLVE
+100 FNIYNATNLIE
-111 LLENYN
+111 LIEDYSIGSSTRVMLDENNY
-117 IGESLRIFLNE
+117 F
-128 NDYLDINVV
+128 DINVINSTSMPHYP
-137 DASNPPNNP
+137 D
-146 NRIGFSLN
+146 RLGFN
-154 GVSNGISIYMKSG
+154 ITGNSNGITIYMKSS
-167 YTNLTSFTTSEST
+167 TTSLTSITNKDV
-180 QTSGS
+180 TSGTF
-185 KYYNPAIYIIENNN
+185 KYYNPIICLLEKNNE
-199 IIIGIMWCEQIA
+199 IIGIMWGSQVASPASAII
-211 HVVSGDTKNIGQVIA
+211 GDIKVDF
-226 YYTDSPNFR
+226 TDSPNFR
-235 TFFSVSKLYNDSN
+235 TFFSMVKIYNDSN
-248 EQGGTSTENT
+248 ELGGTSTENT
-258 FGDGNFDRTSD
+258 FGNGDFDRTSD
-269 KIEPPALPTLTATD
+269 EIKAPVLPTLTATD
-283 CGFVTLY
+283 AGFVTLY

-335 TNGTY
+335 TNGTF

-370 KHFWGSSLDYAPY
+370 KHFWGSALDYAPY
-383 TQIQVYLPYIGVREL
+383 TQIQIYLPYIGVREL
-398 NTDEIMGR
+398 NTDEIMGK
-406 TVSIKYHIDLY
+406 TISVKYHIDLY
-417 GGGVVAIISV
+417 GGGVVAFV
-427 DNSVRYQ
+427 LVNNSVRYQ

-468 AAAGAGAA
+468 AAGGAGAA

-481 AASESIGIAAVESSD
+481 AASESIGTAAIESSD

-515 NCTVQTIMS
+515 NCTVQSIMS

-530 RTGSLGAVTGQM
+530 RTGTLGAVTGQM

-589 LNDIPATQPEIIE
+589 LNNIPATQPEIIE

>member
-1 MGFINVKINNRGR
+1 MGFIKCQINGKEKI
-14 YIKTVELKNLIPC
+14 IKTLEITNLVPC
-27 NTHETIT
+27 DWYEV
-34 LSANKKTITKI
+34 TKVT
-45 YDQNYSTGVSSQPLL
+45 YNNLTSNLRKEQLYRVGDQRPLL
-60 LAGDATSEI
+60 RAGDHPSVI
-69 NYGYCNTR
+69 NAGASNASYGRAFDAGT
-77 YGSWDNKDFPDLTYN
+77 FPNLTYN
-92 DFSQTTIK
+92 DLSNFNFK
-100 FNVNEGTNLVE
+100 FNINSATNLIE
-111 LLENYN
+111 LVENYN
-117 IGESLRIFLNE
+117 IGSSTRVMLDE
-128 NDYLDINVV
+128 NNYFDINVL
-137 DASNPPNNP
+137 DASSLPNYPDRLGFNITGTSNGVNIYMDTASSKYLTFITYKDITTGSNRFYNPVICLIEKENEIIGVLWGSQNANPPT
-146 NRIGFSLN
+146 
-154 GVSNGISIYMKSG
+154 GV
-167 YTNLTSFTTSEST
+167 
-180 QTSGS
+180 
-185 KYYNPAIYIIENNN
+185 
-199 IIIGIMWCEQIA
+199 
-211 HVVSGDTKNIGQVIA
+211 IGQIQTNF
-226 YYTDSPNFR
+226 TDSPNFR
-235 TFFSVSKLYNDSN
+235 TFFSTAKIYNDSN
-248 EQGGTSTENT
+248 ELGGTSTENT

-269 KIEPPALPTLTATD
+269 EIEAPALPTLTATE

-335 TNGTY
+335 TNGTF

-370 KHFWGSSLDYAPY
+370 KHFWGSALDYAPY
-383 TQIQVYLPYIGVREL
+383 TQIQIYLPYIGVREL
-398 NTDEIMGR
+398 NTDEIMGK
-406 TVSIKYHIDLY
+406 TVSVKYHIDLY
-417 GGGVVAIISV
+417 GGGVVAFV
-427 DNSVRYQ
+427 LVNNSVRYQ

-468 AAAGAGAA
+468 AAAGAGAS

-542 AIQTPFLIITRPEQ
+542 AIQKPFLIITRPEQ

-579 TGFTQVENIR
+579 SGFTQVENIR

>member
-1 MGFINVKINNRGR
+1 MGFIKCQINGKEKI
-14 YIKTVELKNLIPC
+14 IKTVEITNLVPC
-27 NTHETIT
+27 DWYEVKEIAYNGQTTNRRQEQKYRI
-34 LSANKKTITKI
+34 LNK
-45 YDQNYSTGVSSQPLL
+45 QNYVY
-60 LAGDATSEI
+60 AGNSVQNISDGYSEV
-69 NYGYCNTR
+69 NYGKYLEAGT
-77 YGSWDNKDFPDLTYN
+77 FPDLTYN
-92 DFSQTTIK
+92 DLPNTNFK
-100 FNVNEGTNLVE
+100 FNIYNSTNLIE
-111 LLENYN
+111 LIEDYN
-117 IGESLRIFLNE
+117 IGSSTRVMLDDNNYF
-128 NDYLDINVV
+128 DINVV
-137 DASNPPNNP
+137 ETGIPDIIGFNVSGASN
-146 NRIGFSLN
+146 
-154 GVSNGISIYMKSG
+154 GVNMVS
-167 YTNLTSFTTSEST
+167 TSYLARVTTKDD
-180 QTSGS
+180 TSWS
-185 KYYNPAIYIIENNN
+185 HKYYNPVICLLEENEE
-199 IIIGIMWCEQIA
+199 IIGVMWAGQNAQI
-211 HVVSGDTKNIGQVIA
+211 GGVIA
-226 YYTDSPNFR
+226 QVTVHFTDSQGFK
-235 TFFSVSKLYNDSN
+235 TFFSTVKIYNDSN
-248 EQGGTSTENT
+248 ELGGTSTENT
-258 FGDGNFDRTSD
+258 FGNGDFDRTSD
-269 KIEPPALPTLTATD
+269 EIEVPALPTLTATE

-335 TNGTY
+335 TNGTF

-370 KHFWGSSLDYAPY
+370 KHFWGSALDYAPY
-383 TQIQVYLPYIGVREL
+383 TQIQIYLPYIGVREL
-398 NTDEIMGR
+398 NTDEIMGK
-406 TVSIKYHIDLY
+406 TVSVKYHIDLY
-417 GGGVVAIISV
+417 GGGVVAFV
-427 DNSVRYQ
+427 LVNNSVRYQ

-447 ANYSELIANLVQLAC
+447 ANYSELIANLIQLSC

-468 AAAGAGAA
+468 AAAGAGAT

-481 AASESIGIAAVESSD
+481 AASESLGIAAVDSSD

-501 LANWIGNGGAGKLL
+501 LADWLDHGGAGKLL

-530 RTGSLGAVTGQM
+530 RTGTLGAVTGQM

>member
-1 MGFINVKINNRGR
+1 MGFIKCQINGKEKI
-14 YIKTVELKNLIPC
+14 IKTLEITNLVPCDWYEVTKVTYNNLTYNLKKEQL
-27 NTHETIT
+27 
-34 LSANKKTITKI
+34 
-45 YDQNYSTGVSSQPLL
+45 YRVGDQRPLLRAGDHPSVINAGVSDASYGRAFD
-60 LAGDATSEI
+60 AGT
-69 NYGYCNTR
+69 
-77 YGSWDNKDFPDLTYN
+77 FPNLTYN
-92 DFSQTTIK
+92 DLSNFNFK
-100 FNVNEGTNLVE
+100 FNINSATNLIELVE
-111 LLENYN
+111 DYN
-117 IGESLRIFLNE
+117 IGSSTRVMLDE
-128 NDYLDINVV
+128 NNYFDINVL
-137 DASNPPNNP
+137 DASFPPNYP
-146 NRIGFSLN
+146 DRLGFNITGSSN
-154 GVSNGISIYMKSG
+154 GVNIYMDRQSS
-167 YTNLTSFTTSEST
+167 NFLTVITYKDITT
-180 QTSGS
+180 GS
-185 KYYNPAIYIIENNN
+185 NRFYNPVICLIEKENE
-199 IIIGIMWCEQIA
+199 IIGVLWGSQNA
-211 HVVSGDTKNIGQVIA
+211 SPPTGVIGQVQTNF
-226 YYTDSPNFR
+226 TDSPNFR
-235 TFFSVSKLYNDSN
+235 TFFSTAKIYNDSN

-269 KIEPPALPTLTATD
+269 EIEAPALPTLTATE

-335 TNGTY
+335 TNGTF

-370 KHFWGSSLDYAPY
+370 KHFWGSALDYAPY
-383 TQIQVYLPYIGVREL
+383 TQIQIYLPYIGVREL
-398 NTDEIMGR
+398 NTDEIMGK
-406 TVSIKYHIDLY
+406 TVSVKYHIDLY
-417 GGGVVAIISV
+417 GGGVVAFV
-427 DNSVRYQ
+427 LVNNSVRYQ

-468 AAAGAGAA
+468 AAAGAGAT

-481 AASESIGIAAVESSD
+481 AASESIGTAAVESSD

-501 LANWIGNGGAGKLL
+501 LADWIDHGGAGKLL

-530 RTGSLGAVTGQM
+530 RTGTLGAVTGQM
-542 AIQTPFLIITRPEQ
+542 AIQKPFLIITRPEQ

>member
-1 MGFINVKINNRGR
+1 MGFIKCQINGKEKI
-14 YIKTVELKNLIPC
+14 IKAVEITNLLPC
-27 NTHETIT
+27 DWYEVVSVPYGNGKK
-34 LSANKKTITKI
+34 ANLRKE
-45 YDQNYSTGVSSQPLL
+45 QNYKIGNQRPALR
-60 LAGDATSEI
+60 AGDSISNI
-69 NYGYCNTR
+69 NSGYTGMY
-77 YGSWDNKDFPDLTYN
+77 YGSAIPWGEIPNLTYN
-92 DFSQTTIK
+92 DLPTVNFK
-100 FNVNEGTNLVE
+100 FNINSGTNLIE
-111 LLENYN
+111 LIEDYN
-117 IGESLRIFLNE
+117 IGSSTRIMLDDNNYF
-128 NDYLDINVV
+128 DINVL
-137 DASNPPNNP
+137 DANFPPNYP
-146 NRIGFSLN
+146 DRLGFTITGTSN
-154 GVSNGISIYMKSG
+154 GVSIYMDSSST
-167 YTNLTSFTTSEST
+167 YLTTITNKDI
-180 QTSGS
+180 TSGN
-185 KYYNPAIYIIENNN
+185 KFYNPIICLVENNN
-199 IIIGIMWCEQIA
+199 EIIGVMWASQNSTSPTNAISQ
-211 HVVSGDTKNIGQVIA
+211 VSTRF
-226 YYTDSPNFR
+226 TDSPNFR
-235 TFFSVSKLYNDSN
+235 TFFSVAKIYNDSN
-248 EQGGTSTENT
+248 ELGGTSTENT
-258 FGDGNFDRTSD
+258 FGNGDFDRTSD
-269 KIEPPALPTLTATD
+269 EIEAPALPTLTATD
-283 CGFVTLY
+283 AGFVTLY

-335 TNGTY
+335 TNGTF

-370 KHFWGSSLDYAPY
+370 KHFWGSALDYAPY
-383 TQIQVYLPYIGVREL
+383 TQIQIYLPYIGVREL
-398 NTDEIMGR
+398 NTDEIMGK
-406 TVSIKYHIDLY
+406 TLSVKYHIDLY
-417 GGGVVAIISV
+417 GGGVVAFV
-427 DNSVRYQ
+427 LVNNSVRYQ

-468 AAAGAGAA
+468 ASAGAGAT

-542 AIQTPFLIITRPEQ
+542 AIQKPFLIITRPEQ

-579 TGFTQVENIR
+579 SGFTQVENIR

-602 IYDLLQ
+602 IYDLLK

>member
-1 MGFINVKINNRGR
+1 MGFIRCKINGKEKI
-14 YIKTVELKNLIPC
+14 IKPVEITNLIPC
-27 NTHETIT
+27 YWQERKNIPYAG
-34 LSANKKTITKI
+34 SIISFSQSQI
-45 YDQNYSTGVSSQPLL
+45 YRTAYIDTPLRDGDSNSNINSGSS
-60 LAGDATSEI
+60 GCD
-69 NYGYCNTR
+69 YGALIPSGGLPN
-77 YGSWDNKDFPDLTYN
+77 LTYDDLSTVN
-92 DFSQTTIK
+92 FK
-100 FNVNEGTNLVE
+100 FDINSGTNLIDLIEDYNIGSSTRIMLDDNNYFDINVLDASFPPNYPDRLGFNITGTSNGVSVYTTDPGYLTTITNKDITSGHKYYSPVIC
-111 LLENYN
+111 LLENN
-117 IGESLRIFLNE
+117 NE
-128 NDYLDINVV
+128 
-137 DASNPPNNP
+137 
-146 NRIGFSLN
+146 
-154 GVSNGISIYMKSG
+154 
-167 YTNLTSFTTSEST
+167 
-180 QTSGS
+180 
-185 KYYNPAIYIIENNN
+185 
-199 IIIGIMWCEQIA
+199 IIGVIWGNRE
-211 HVVSGDTKNIGQVIA
+211 SGTPDSAISGVRVDF
-226 YYTDSPNFR
+226 TDSKNLR
-235 TFFSVSKLYNDSN
+235 SFFSVAKIYNDSN
-248 EQGGTSTENT
+248 ELGGTSTENT
-258 FGDGNFDRTSD
+258 FGNGDFDRTSD
-269 KIEPPALPTLTATD
+269 EIKAPALPTLTATE

-335 TNGTY
+335 TNGTF

-370 KHFWGSSLDYAPY
+370 KHFWGSALDYAPY
-383 TQIQVYLPYIGVREL
+383 TQIQIYLPYIGVREL
-398 NTDEIMGR
+398 NTDEIMGK
-406 TVSIKYHIDLY
+406 TLSVKYHIDLY
-417 GGGVVAIISV
+417 GGGVVAFV
-427 DNSVRYQ
+427 LVNNSVRYQ

-447 ANYSELIANLVQLAC
+447 ASYSELIANLVQLAC

-468 AAAGAGAA
+468 AAASS
-476 AYANE
+476 
-481 AASESIGIAAVESSD
+481 ASPDPAITSEKNSSLGIATTESD
-496 DFGAG
+496 LATG
-501 LANWIGNGGAGKLL
+501 LAEWMGNGGAGKLL
-515 NCTVQTIMS
+515 NCTVQSIMS

-530 RTGSLGAVTGQM
+530 RTGTLGAVTGQM
-542 AIQTPFLIITRPEQ
+542 AIQKPFLIITRPEQ